1 VNATRWSKEEK
12 SWRPQLRAQTTSTN
26 GTEGSSEFEAREGK
40 GISEE
45 KRYDKPFSHPR
56 WHEPLVGEVV
66 GRKVLT
72 EEEQKKVHDDAVAV
86 LKSWGVKL
94 KDEEEPE
101 PDSETRG
108 NKMATE
114 KL

>member
-1 VNATRWSKEEK
+1 M
-12 SWRPQLRAQTTSTN
+12 
-26 GTEGSSEFEAREGK
+26 
-40 GISEE
+40 SEE

-56 WHEPLVGEVV
+56 WHEPLMGEVI
-66 GRKVLT
+66 GHKELS
-72 EEEQKKVHDDAVAV
+72 EEKQKKAHEDTLAV
-86 LKSWGVKL
+86 LKSWGIEI
-94 KDEEEPE
+94 EEEPE